1 MTDARDEKGG
11 EGSSEKHV
19 PVLIDEV
26 IAALAPKPGDVIVDG
41 TFGAG
46 GYTRS
51 ILATG
56 AKVVAVDRDPNA
68 IRDGQALVSEMDG
81 RLQLVQ
87 GRFGELDQHA
97 NTCGHKK
104 VDGVVLDLGISSMQV
119 DEAERGFSFRQD
131 GPLDM
136 RMEQA
141 GLSAADV
148 VNTMDGR
155 DLARVIGVLG
165 EEKRAGAI
173 ARAIVA
179 YREETPFTRT
189 SQLAEL
195 VEKTIGRKPGKPTHP
210 ATKTFQGL
218 RIFVNDELG
227 EVVAA
232 LAAAERVLGEG
243 GRLVVVSFHSL
254 EDRIIKRFFADRCRT
269 RAGGSRHMP
278 ESDVPPATF
287 TFAVKGGVE
296 PTEAEVARNPRARS
310 AKLRAGI
317 RTDAAARDLDTRILG
332 FPRVPSFKT
341 LGG

>member
-1 MTDARDEKGG
+1 MSAQQPDQAGEAAR
-11 EGSSEKHV
+11 HV
-19 PVLIDEV
+19 PVLLDEV
-26 IAALAPKPGDVIVDG
+26 LAALAPNPDEVIVDG

-46 GYTRS
+46 GYTRA
-51 ILATG
+51 ILKTG
-56 AKVVAVDRDPNA
+56 SRVIAVDRDPNA
-68 IRDGQALVSEMDG
+68 IRDGQSLAAEADG

-87 GRFGELDQHA
+87 GRFGQLDQHA
-97 NTCGHKK
+97 AACGFDL

-165 EEKRAGAI
+165 EEKRAGSI

-179 YREETPFTRT
+179 AREEAPFTRT

-195 VEKTIGRKPGKPTHP
+195 VEKTIGRKPGKAIHP

-218 RIFVNDELG
+218 RIYVNDELG
-227 EVVAA
+227 EVVSA
-232 LAAAERVLGEG
+232 LAAAERALREG

-254 EDRIIKRFFADRCRT
+254 EDRIVKRFLADRCRT
-269 RAGGSRHMP
+269 IAGGSRHMP
-278 ESDVPPATF
+278 EAEVPPATF
-287 TFAVKGGVE
+287 TYAVKGSVDPG
-296 PTEAEVARNPRARS
+296 EAEIARNPRSRS
-310 AKLRAGI
+310 AKLRAGT
-317 RTDAAARDLDTRILG
+317 RTAAPARDLETRALG
-332 FPRVPSFKT
+332 FPRVPAFKT